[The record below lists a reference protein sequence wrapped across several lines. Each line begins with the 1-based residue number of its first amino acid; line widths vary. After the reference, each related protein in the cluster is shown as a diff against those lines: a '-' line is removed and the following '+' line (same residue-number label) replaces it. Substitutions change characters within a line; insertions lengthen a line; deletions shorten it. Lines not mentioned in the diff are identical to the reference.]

1 MMSITINKQ
10 ILESPKVKLILT
22 ILYLGV
28 WSLLM
33 TLTDVVDYRF
43 LGKASSIMLISVFL
57 LLIIRSLLAKNIVLL
72 VLSIFF
78 FLYTLP
84 PWELFFNGIYVSYH
98 QIQYGF
104 DYLATFQTCMI
115 FSLFGFFLFYTIKI
129 LPQSKFKKIPNSS
142 NDLLFYS
149 MYIFTALLSLY
160 NLATTQSIFSGSGY
174 GSEDVTNHT
183 ALGEYILLIVLNL
196 FIFAYNRK
204 FKRMLIDVLLVIITI
219 QTILIGGRIT
229 MVMMLLLALFVHY
242 QYVIS
247 YKKLTCFFVLALLA
261 LTTFARIR
269 ANPLML
275 FSSNWY
281 EIIFPFISEN
291 TSATAAL
298 RSNEGDVFWASER
311 IIRIINEGILTFSER
326 VSVFVEFLG
335 SIVFIPV
342 GENPMSSYRTNLY
355 STGGGGL
362 LPIYS
367 YVFASYPG
375 VIAVGIFIGKIFN
388 KLYSDN
394 LIWFI
399 YATVV
404 LMTTPRWFAYYPIQL
419 FKMAVYGVIIYLI
432 VRSVNYSMKKIR
444 K

>member
-1 MMSITINKQ
+1 MSITINKQ